1 MKREKYM
8 DTYTTKMERK
18 LSEYYSIG
26 GTKQRHTSKVNVC
39 PRKSS

>member
-8 DTYTTKMERK
+8 DTYTTKMESK

-26 GTKQRHTSKVNVC
+26 GTKPKTCK
-39 PRKSS
+39 